1 MGGSERTRVRV
12 NIVSVAGGVIGLL
25 AAVFLPWVLSYS
37 ADVLR
42 FWPSL
47 TDLMTAPTGR
57 TYGFFYMAG
66 DATFLFGGILFI
78 SGAVVS
84 FVTPLGGIS
93 QIAGWAI
100 FYSTISQIL
109 GTHIGHPGILY
120 TNYLGLGFWFG
131 LIAGALCIISIIAP
145 IGLGQPWKNLSLKER
160 LLTLHKD

>member
-1 MGGSERTRVRV
+1 
-12 NIVSVAGGVIGLL
+12 
-25 AAVFLPWVLSYS
+25 
-37 ADVLR
+37 
-42 FWPSL
+42 
-47 TDLMTAPTGR
+47 
-57 TYGFFYMAG
+57 MAG

-78 SGAVVS
+78 SGAVAS

-120 TNYLGLGFWFG
+120 TNYLGLGFWLG
-131 LIAGALCIISIIAP
+131 LVAGALCIISIIAP

-160 LLTLHKD
+160 LLTLHKG